1 MKGRKRRPA
10 ATWYDVL
17 ERHPYR
23 VTLANG
29 AETRTLYVSSIGA
42 AKSGLE
48 LGWRISK
55 VDRWDADRRCWEAV
69 TAF

>member
-1 MKGRKRRPA
+1 MTKGKRLGT
-10 ATWYDVL
+10 ATWYDLL

-29 AETRTLYVSSIGA
+29 AETRTLYVSSIAA

-48 LGWRISK
+48 VGWRVST

>member
-1 MKGRKRRPA
+1 MKDRKRRPA
-10 ATWYDVL
+10 ATWYDLL

-29 AETRTLYVSSIGA
+29 GETRTLYVSSIGA

-48 LGWRISK
+48 IGWRVSK
-55 VDRWDADRRCWEAV
+55 VDRWDADRRCWDAV